1 MTNGTA
7 EVVTD
12 LFIIGGGINAINPL
26 DASAF
31 NRPGVELKEGQLP
44 VEMLSFSYDLADT
57 LSLEGFYQYNFRP
70 SVLDGVK
77 CVIVDVRLRELEPM
91 AWDFA
96 LAFAKDNDLQAFE
109 ACEYVPP
116 SGQA

>member
-1 MTNGTA
+1 M
-7 EVVTD
+7 
-12 LFIIGGGINAINPL
+12 
-26 DASAF
+26 
-31 NRPGVELKEGQLP
+31 
-44 VEMLSFSYDLADT
+44 
-57 LSLEGFYQYNFRP
+57 
-70 SVLDGVK
+70 LDGVK

>member
-1 MTNGTA
+1 MFPSDISREFFILGLTRDGKPFRPSDWA
-7 EVVTD
+7 ERLCGV
-12 LFIIGGGINAINPL
+12 LSPYRPAGAGRAHAHIGYSP
-26 DASAF
+26 
-31 NRPGVELKEGQLP
+31 
-44 VEMLSFSYDLADT
+44 YC
-57 LSLEGFYQYNFRP
+57 RP

-116 SGQA
+116 SGQT